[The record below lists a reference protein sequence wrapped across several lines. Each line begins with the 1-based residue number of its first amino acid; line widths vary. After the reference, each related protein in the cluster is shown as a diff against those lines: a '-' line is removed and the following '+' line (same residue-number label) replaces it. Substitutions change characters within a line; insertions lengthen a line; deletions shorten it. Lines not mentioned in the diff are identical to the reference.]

1 MLPMPI
7 RWRETIENNNAGT
20 QSINEIPKGTEKNLL
35 SASNFHTEAF
45 KERLQFRSLKNVNVD
60 VKSSVSLLRVIN
72 WGVHPTKMFTTRPF
86 IVYNVSCHQTYCLN
100 KYLNWIHLFPT
111 IYKLLQREIAFSCA
125 NCWNH
130 MLSGVECILSKIL
143 HSIRSEECI

>member
-1 MLPMPI
+1 MLPTPI
-7 RWRETIENNNAGT
+7 RWRETIENNNTGT
-20 QSINEIPKGTEKNLL
+20 QSINEIPKGTKKTCYLL
-35 SASNFHTEAF
+35 VTSIPRLS
-45 KERLQFRSLKNVNVD
+45 KRLQFRSLKNVNVD

-130 MLSGVECILSKIL
+130 MLSGVECILNKIL